1 EVVERRGWITDA
13 QFLRL
18 LGFANILPGPEAL
31 ELAIHIGYLRRGS
44 AGAVVAGLLFI
55 LPGFVSL
62 TALAWLYATYGQL
75 PVVAAVLDGV
85 RPIAVALIAA
95 AVLRLSGKSLSG
107 WPAYGIAA
115 VAFIASVAGL
125 PFMVILLL
133 AGMAGLAL
141 GARLRGKAQ
150 QPRQLPAAA
159 TKAARL
165 RGAILIALL
174 AAPLMW
180 GVARPHAVVTAPAR
194 GTTAHASL
202 TDIALCNSKTALM
215 TFGGAYTA
223 LPYMREEFVER
234 QRWLSDA
241 DMMTALALGETTPG
255 PLITVGVF
263 LSYLAAGFA
272 GAGVGCVFLFLPS
285 FILVIG
291 LGRYLHKIERVRG
304 ARDVVGGVSAA
315 TIGLIVALAADV
327 TPQGIHDLFGLVIAT
342 TALVAV
348 TRFKTSAVL
357 LVTAGALSGIVRS
370 LVI

>member
-1 EVVERRGWITDA
+1 M
-13 QFLRL
+13 
-18 LGFANILPGPEAL
+18 PGPEAL

-44 AGAVVAGLLFI
+44 AGAVMAGLLFI

-85 RPIAVALIAA
+85 RPIAVALIVA
-95 AVLRLSGKSLSG
+95 AVSGKSLPG
-107 WPAYGIAA
+107 
-115 VAFIASVAGL
+115 ASVWNRPVGGFRSKMPAAGRHGR
-125 PFMVILLL
+125 
-133 AGMAGLAL
+133 A
-141 GARLRGKAQ
+141 ARACG

-159 TKAARL
+159 TKAARV

-180 GVARPHAVVTAPAR
+180 GVARPHADVTAPAR
-194 GTTAHASL
+194 GATAHASL
-202 TDIALCNSKTALM
+202 SSIALVNTKTALM

-234 QRWLSDA
+234 HRWLSDA

-272 GAGVGCVFLFLPS
+272 GAGVGCLFLFLPS

-304 ARDVVGGVSAA
+304 ARYVVGGVSAA

-342 TALVAV
+342 TAFVAV